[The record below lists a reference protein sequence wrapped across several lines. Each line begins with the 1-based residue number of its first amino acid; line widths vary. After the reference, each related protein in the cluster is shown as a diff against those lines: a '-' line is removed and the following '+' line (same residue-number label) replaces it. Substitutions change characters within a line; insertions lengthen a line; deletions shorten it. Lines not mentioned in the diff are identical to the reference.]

1 MKNKYTRNQI
11 VNLLSDLCD
20 KHANLKDN
28 NWTLFLQRM
37 FLVKQRLLAKAEP
50 TPPVSEEK
58 EKQIREN
65 FAIQLTVDTTSW
77 AMKHNQVV
85 GENREYFITLRQLE
99 SFLNMQ
105 LEQPIKSSDI
115 YEQHK

>member
-1 MKNKYTRNQI
+1 MTQ
-11 VNLLSDLCD
+11 D
-20 KHANLKDN
+20 
-28 NWTLFLQRM
+28 
-37 FLVKQRLLAKAEP
+37 
-50 TPPVSEEK
+50 K
-58 EKQIREN
+58 EKKIKDD
-65 FAIQLTVDTTSW
+65 FAIQLVVDTISW

-115 YEQHK
+115 YE